1 MPQTYT
7 RTQRLLHW
15 LTAVFIA
22 ALVVLGLWMKER
34 SGANIWDALTN
45 TLYAWHKLIGFLV
58 LLLTALRVIVI
69 LRSTR
74 PPYPPSVPPSTIK
87 LAAAVHG
94 VLYLLLLA
102 VPLLGWAGVTA
113 YPALITVGGYN
124 LPAMPGIPQDQ
135 ALAKQL
141 FEIHG
146 NLALLLAVLAL
157 GHLTAALYHLVIKK
171 DGVFQR
177 MWCQRGNPKG

>member
-1 MPQTYT
+1 MPQTYSIAA
-7 RTQRLLHW
+7 RLLHW
-15 LTAVFIA
+15 LTAAFII
-22 ALVVLGLWMKER
+22 ALIALGFWMTER

-45 TLYAWHKLIGFLV
+45 TLYAWHKLIGFTV
-58 LLLTALRVIVI
+58 LLLTALRLIVKF
-69 LRSTR
+69 RSTR
-74 PPYPPSVPPSTIK
+74 PPYPDSVAPLTIK
-87 LAAAVHG
+87 FAAAAHG
-94 VLYLLLLA
+94 VLYLLLLV

-124 LPAMPGIPQDQ
+124 LPAMPGIPKDQ

-146 NLALLLAVLAL
+146 TLALVFAALAL
-157 GHLTAALYHLVIKK
+157 AHIGAALNHLLIKK

-177 MWCQRGNPKG
+177 MWGKSRG

>member
-58 LLLTALRVIVI
+58 LLLTALRVIVK

-141 FEIHG
+141 VRNSSAIWHSYVAAACARTSHSG
-146 NLALLLAVLAL
+146 ALPLS
-157 GHLTAALYHLVIKK
+157 
-171 DGVFQR
+171 DQ
-177 MWCQRGNPKG
+177 KGWRLSAYVVSARKS

>member
-22 ALVVLGLWMKER
+22 ALVMLGLWMKER

-58 LLLTALRVIVI
+58 LLLTA
-69 LRSTR
+69 
-74 PPYPPSVPPSTIK
+74 
-87 LAAAVHG
+87 HG